1 MASLEG
7 KLSQFGDS
15 VILTEAQQYFEAMN
29 AKLQETTSQTLT
41 LKPSYLSKFEVA
53 DDLRTK
59 LRPEYRLEAPDGIES
74 FDPTISNAL
83 DPATSIADVATGAAQ
98 VDFNKVE
105 AYLNDC
111 ATKAKGAFDPPLAEP
126 FSSTGGESS
135 VFSVPNTTDLDP
147 RRHARI
153 IMVSEFDVAV
163 KKWLASNAL
172 LYGMTLYED
181 YALYFIGF
189 STVKEEGKTKS
200 GIVKL
205 VNKFQQTAIPA
216 SSITLTTDQVA
227 KAKDPVAGDL
237 DPVQLTT
244 PVQDNAGN
252 KFNTLYRVSSQ
263 CCTKDAAIAYG
274 KMKAAAKRDGI
285 TLSVNSAFRPATG
298 AALKWTS
305 ASGKSGKFTT
315 QEALRRDSNRWTI
328 STASVDAFKTVNGKF
343 GEKSGKES
351 FIYYAGSG
359 QFKAP
364 TAPPGVSK
372 HGNGVA
378 LDFNTGSRVFFSKVL
393 NDAVYKWV
401 AFNAH
406 KFGFVRTVSNEEW
419 HFEYIPSKAAN
430 GPYAVKANKESNLWY
445 ADLGLNQIPTGG
457 GNSGLQGSSSSGGGG
472 ILSSGNNSKA
482 ILMTGLTSDVSH
494 ADQINFFKQG
504 FKGAVSAF
512 TYGDFNGASAAVQA
526 NGGGPVVLFS
536 KGAINTKK
544 MAQAMQQFGFSRSKL
559 YIVEAWNGS
568 GAGGGAAVAV
578 KNAVQQYGLPAN
590 NVIMGPSD
598 GRGKGILSQAGISGG
613 TNTPSGKNHFQALAW
628 LGSQL

>member
-29 AKLQETTSQTLT
+29 AKLQETTSQTLS
-41 LKPSYLSKFEVA
+41 LKPSYLSKFEVV

-126 FSSTGGESS
+126 FSSAGGESS
-135 VFSVPNTTDLDP
+135 VFSVPSTTDLDP

-163 KKWLASNAL
+163 KKWLSSNAL

-181 YALYFIGF
+181 YALYFVGF
-189 STVKEEGKTKS
+189 STVKEKGKTKS

-244 PVQDNAGN
+244 PVSDNAGN
-252 KFNTLYRVSSQ
+252 KFTTLYRVSSQ
-263 CCTKDAAIAYG
+263 CCTKDAAIAYT

-298 AALKWTS
+298 NSAKWTS
-305 ASGKSGKFTT
+305 ASGKTGKFTT
-315 QEALRRDSNRWTI
+315 QESLRRDKGRWE
-328 STASVDAFKTVNGKF
+328 SSYPASKTVSGKF
-343 GEKSGKES
+343 GSKSGDEA
-351 FIYYAGSG
+351 FIFYAGSSL
-359 QFKAP
+359 FKAP

-378 LDFNTGSRVFFSKVL
+378 LDFNTGSRKFFSRVL

-457 GNSGLQGSSSSGGGG
+457 GNSGLQGASGTSGGGVSSSGGGE
-472 ILSSGNNSKA
+472 KA
-482 ILMTGLTSDVSH
+482 ILITGLTTDVSH
-494 ADQINFFKQG
+494 AGQINFFKEG

-512 TYGDFNGASAAVQA
+512 TKDNFNGASAAVKA

-536 KGAINTKK
+536 AGAKYAK
-544 MAQAMQQFGFSRSKL
+544 QMASAMKNYGFSRSQL
-559 YIVEAWNGS
+559 YIVEPWNGS
-568 GAGGGAAVAV
+568 GTGGGTAQAVAQ
-578 KNAVQQYGLPAN
+578 AVSNYGLPAN
-590 NVIMGPSD
+590 NVVTGPSN